1 MPRRKVTLLRNY
13 DCPDGQYFGLPGR
26 KAVLRSPY
34 EVERKQSHKDSGPQL
49 QEE

>member
-1 MPRRKVTLLRNY
+1 MPPRKTALLRNY

-34 EVERKQSHKDSGPQL
+34 EVERKQFRGDSGPQL